1 MYNSKKLFIIN
12 NLNSDSFEKRH
23 KPTLNILIKNNYLLH
38 RYNGCFDIYNI
49 ENMEKINTDYMNIEG
64 KYFDWND
71 NKLKKEM
78 DIDLLCD
85 YFDILFLSKNNHDG
99 KIKIYKLED
108 GKVKYL

>member
-1 MYNSKKLFIIN
+1 
-12 NLNSDSFEKRH
+12 
-23 KPTLNILIKNNYLLH
+23 
-38 RYNGCFDIYNI
+38 
-49 ENMEKINTDYMNIEG
+49 MEKINTDYMNIEG
-64 KYFDWND
+64 KYFDWSD

-108 GKVKYL
+108 GKVKYYCDFPIKIINPKGIIKLKNNMLITYSYYGINIINHI